1 MKRSSV
7 RPSVQSIDRSSG
19 ARRVYCRV
27 PCGQEISIDSDVQLA
42 PSLSSK
48 CGQCRVDSRRRR
60 LDADLFTGKHVSVL
74 SFRFRHPLTTKRN
87 RRCDFRVSVCVGP
100 TRRCRV
106 WSTSWYRAS
115 TEVRDVHI
123 YLHRSVTLLPP
134 ADVNS
139 VNLRGLWDA
148 SRPTL
153 ANVAVT
159 ECMWTPYNFYWA
171 RRLITNWR
179 CTLSGSVS

>member
-123 YLHRSVTLLPP
+123 YLHRSVTLPP
-134 ADVNS
+134 P
-139 VNLRGLWDA
+139 LRGRKL
-148 SRPTL
+148 SQPTGPMGCVPS
-153 ANVAVT
+153 NFG
-159 ECMWTPYNFYWA
+159 ECGGDRMHVDSLQLLF
-171 RRLITNWR
+171 
-179 CTLSGSVS
+179 C